1 MPRTETRKTTRVVL
15 TLTPEQAERVRA
27 KARRLGMAAAEW
39 SRAVI
44 IADLLA
50 DEKAARDGQAA

>member
-1 MPRTETRKTTRVVL
+1 MPRTETRKTARVVM

-44 IADLLA
+44 VGELMQ